1 MQVIKY
7 IILLLIFLSS
17 SMIGRL
23 LSKKYYYRLEELEEI
38 KNALNLFKTKIK
50 FTYSSIPEIFREI
63 AEGSKQN
70 ISKIFENTVHNLKTM
85 PATEA
90 WNKAIDETK
99 ENTNLNEED
108 IKIIKGLSKQLGITD
123 IEGQISQIDIT
134 QNFLDTQIRQAQ
146 EEKEKNQKLY
156 QKLGTTIGLVIVIL
170 LV

>member
-108 IKIIKGLSKQLGITD
+108 IKIIKGLSKQLGIID

>member
-50 FTYSSIPEIFREI
+50 FTYSSIPEIFKEI
-63 AEGSKQN
+63 AEGSNQN

-108 IKIIKGLSKQLGITD
+108 IKIIKGLSKQLGIID

-170 LV
+170 LI

>member
-50 FTYSSIPEIFREI
+50 FTYSSIPEIFKEI

>member
-50 FTYSSIPEIFREI
+50 FTYSSIPEIFKEI
-63 AEGSKQN
+63 AEGSNQN

-108 IKIIKGLSKQLGITD
+108 IKTIKGLSKQLGITD

-170 LV
+170 LI

>member
-23 LSKKYYYRLEELEEI
+23 LSKKYYYRLEELEDI

>member
-50 FTYSSIPEIFREI
+50 FTYSSIPEIFKEI
-63 AEGSKQN
+63 AESSKQN

-99 ENTNLNEED
+99 ENTNLNE
-108 IKIIKGLSKQLGITD
+108 
-123 IEGQISQIDIT
+123 
-134 QNFLDTQIRQAQ
+134 
-146 EEKEKNQKLY
+146 
-156 QKLGTTIGLVIVIL
+156 
-170 LV
+170 

>member
-50 FTYSSIPEIFREI
+50 FTYSSIPEIFKEI

-70 ISKIFENTVHNLKTM
+70 ISKIFENTVHNLKSM

-156 QKLGTTIGLVIVIL
+156 QKLGTTIGLIIVIL

>member
-50 FTYSSIPEIFREI
+50 FTYSSIPEIFKEI
-63 AEGSKQN
+63 AEGSNQN

-108 IKIIKGLSKQLGITD
+108 IKTIKGLSKQLGITD

-146 EEKEKNQKLY
+146 EEKEKNQKIY

>member
-50 FTYSSIPEIFREI
+50 FTYSSIPEIFKEI
-63 AEGSKQN
+63 AEDSNQN
-70 ISKIFENTVHNLKTM
+70 ISKISENTIQNLKTM

-108 IKIIKGLSKQLGITD
+108 IKTIKGLSKQLGITD

-170 LV
+170 LI